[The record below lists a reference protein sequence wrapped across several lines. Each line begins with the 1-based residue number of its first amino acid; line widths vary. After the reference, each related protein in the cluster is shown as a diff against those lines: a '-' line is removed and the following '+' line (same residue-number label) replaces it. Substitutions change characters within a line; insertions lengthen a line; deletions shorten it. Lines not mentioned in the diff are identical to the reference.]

1 MLSGSLKRWLG
12 TRTEV
17 ETSPVVAD
25 EVKLTTCYMCA
36 CRCGIRVHLKD
47 GRVRF
52 IDGNAK
58 HPVNRGVVC
67 GKGAAGIMNHY
78 SPARLRAPLLRV
90 GERGEGRFKEISWE
104 EALATA
110 TEWLAPVRASDPR
123 KLAFFTGRDQSQAL
137 TGLWAS
143 SFGTPNYAAH
153 GGFCSVNMAAAG
165 QYTIG
170 GSFWEFGE
178 PDWERA
184 QFLLLFGVAEDHDS
198 NPLKL
203 GLSKLKARGA
213 KIVSVNPVR
222 TGYSA
227 IADEWVPIRPGT
239 DGLLVFAL
247 IHELLRTERVDLDYL
262 ASLTDAGWLTIDAP
276 GEPDDGLYARDPEGT
291 PLPAG
296 SMLGR
301 HALPDGREGVTVF
314 QRLAARYLDRAY
326 APESVAERC
335 GVPASTIRRLAGELA
350 HVAFERPIRVEQ
362 PWTDM
367 NGQRHEAFAG
377 RPVAMHAM
385 RGISAHSNGFHTC
398 RALHLLQLLLG
409 TIDVPGGWRYKAPY
423 PRPSPPGPRPFG
435 KLEDVAPGRPMAGMP
450 LGFPRGPEDLL
461 VDGDGRPL
469 RIDKAFSWDAPLAV
483 HGMLQ
488 TVITNAWRGDPYP
501 VDVLF
506 LYMANMAWNSAMNT
520 AQTMRMLADKD
531 PATGE
536 YRIPRL
542 IYADAFDSETV
553 AFADLVLPDTTYL
566 ERWDCI
572 SLLDRPIG
580 NAHGPGDAIRQP
592 VVQPDRDV
600 RPFQDVLIDL
610 GVRLGLP
617 AFAHEDGRARYPARL
632 HRLYRA
638 P

>member
-222 TGYSA
+222 TGLLGDRRRVG
-227 IADEWVPIRPGT
+227 AD
-239 DGLLVFAL
+239 
-247 IHELLRTERVDLDYL
+247 
-262 ASLTDAGWLTIDAP
+262 
-276 GEPDDGLYARDPEGT
+276 
-291 PLPAG
+291 PAG
-296 SMLGR
+296 NGR
-301 HALPDGREGVTVF
+301 AAGVRADPRAAADG
-314 QRLAARYLDRAY
+314 
-326 APESVAERC
+326 
-335 GVPASTIRRLAGELA
+335 
-350 HVAFERPIRVEQ
+350 
-362 PWTDM
+362 
-367 NGQRHEAFAG
+367 AG
-377 RPVAMHAM
+377 RPRLPGQPHR
-385 RGISAHSNGFHTC
+385 RGLANDRRTR
-398 RALHLLQLLLG
+398 RA
-409 TIDVPGGWRYKAPY
+409 
-423 PRPSPPGPRPFG
+423 
-435 KLEDVAPGRPMAGMP
+435 GR
-450 LGFPRGPEDLL
+450 
-461 VDGDGRPL
+461 RPL
-469 RIDKAFSWDAPLAV
+469 R
-483 HGMLQ
+483 
-488 TVITNAWRGDPYP
+488 
-501 VDVLF
+501 
-506 LYMANMAWNSAMNT
+506 
-520 AQTMRMLADKD
+520 
-531 PATGE
+531 
-536 YRIPRL
+536 PR
-542 IYADAFDSETV
+542 
-553 AFADLVLPDTTYL
+553 P
-566 ERWDCI
+566 
-572 SLLDRPIG
+572 
-580 NAHGPGDAIRQP
+580 
-592 VVQPDRDV
+592 
-600 RPFQDVLIDL
+600 
-610 GVRLGLP
+610 
-617 AFAHEDGRARYPARL
+617 
-632 HRLYRA
+632 
-638 P
+638 